1 MDTHHVAATTN
12 VSGRLVMAGSS
23 HRRRL
28 PEDPIVSVDSAS
40 SSPCRPSQPAG
51 RVRRMSPCVGSTTDK
66 SPLLLS
72 PRNVGHWSIAG
83 AAPPSATTYGHG
95 VRSEPPRSEGRR
107 RRSGGSCLSRLRSD
121 DLTAD
126 EQSGLEQVLA
136 GCRHLEVTVA
146 QVTAAAEMLHRRPRR
161 ESGACGW
168 LRSPADDLPQLHHLV
183 RGLETDHHGCRT
195 GAGSRL
201 AVPERSKASV
211 DRIRRYPEATPHEVG
226 SWRNVRWLCRRDRC
240 AGVASRRSE

>member
-12 VSGRLVMAGSS
+12 VSGQLVMAGSS

-146 QVTAAAEMLHRRPRR
+146 QVTLPPRCFIDGRGESLGHVDGCGLQRMTCRSCTTWSVASKLITTGVAPGLGLVLQFRSGRRHPSTAYGDILRPRLTR
-161 ESGACGW
+161 CG
-168 LRSPADDLPQLHHLV
+168 
-183 RGLETDHHGCRT
+183 HGGTCAGCAVGT
-195 GAGSRL
+195 GAR
-201 AVPERSKASV
+201 E
-211 DRIRRYPEATPHEVG
+211 
-226 SWRNVRWLCRRDRC
+226 
-240 AGVASRRSE
+240 